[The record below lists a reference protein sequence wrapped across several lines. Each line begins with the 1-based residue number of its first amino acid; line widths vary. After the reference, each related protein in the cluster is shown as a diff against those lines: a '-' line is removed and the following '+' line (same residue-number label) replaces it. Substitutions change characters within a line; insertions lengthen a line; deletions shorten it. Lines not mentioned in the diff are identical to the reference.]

1 MNFFVKFGNSEFV
14 NLCVELQVF
23 FLFHILFFPGKQLRK
38 LPRLTESDIITIKRP
53 EIVRAKSNGRMGFA
67 PLFEEQRRQKMDML
81 NQVVKI
87 MRSNN
92 NNPTR
97 QKNQQSL
104 RNSNPKPLTTTKRL
118 SPRPTTKS
126 MTDQRIETAR
136 KRKQPAAATRR
147 TTTKTTAKTTTMTT
161 TTEKPTT
168 ISPKKSIENPAVHLL
183 SKNNPSSHKIIHQP
197 EEILGLPE
205 LPPEPKAP
213 ESPLFQISRVDHTG
227 NSGPAISQHHA
238 PKSFDLSET
247 DSLLNNNIVPN
258 NAEKWQLIPPVQAS
272 KSIVRFRVDQEG
284 PKQPV
289 LSLAPPPRDPALS
302 FKPPVSPFQIVGHV
316 MTDDQLKTL
325 PDSPI
330 FNITNSNA
338 AGKLPKSFNFLQKRP
353 ILPPKRQKS
362 HRPQLSIKRTGKR
375 VDSGISLPVQLN
387 TPGGGFPGPLVW
399 ISPAS
404 LARSPMVN
412 LRRLPTD
419 GHHVKPANVERTLT
433 MLFPGRQRRRFEKS
447 CLTCLSKGGVCPHC
461 LVVR

>member
-1 MNFFVKFGNSEFV
+1 
-14 NLCVELQVF
+14 
-23 FLFHILFFPGKQLRK
+23 
-38 LPRLTESDIITIKRP
+38 
-53 EIVRAKSNGRMGFA
+53 VRAKSNGRMGFA

-87 MRSNN
+87 MKSNN

-136 KRKQPAAATRR
+136 KRKQPAAPTRR

-161 TTEKPTT
+161 TTEKTT
-168 ISPKKSIENPAVHLL
+168 ILPKKSIENPAVHLPQ
-183 SKNNPSSHKIIHQP
+183 KINPSSHKIIHQP

-205 LPPEPKAP
+205 LPLEPKAP

-227 NSGPAISQHHA
+227 NLGPAISQHHA

-447 CLTCLSKGGVCPHC
+447 CLTCLSKGGICPHC

>member
-1 MNFFVKFGNSEFV
+1 MRNITLYSV
-14 NLCVELQVF
+14 CVELEVF
-23 FLFHILFFPGKQLRK
+23 FIFLFLFLGKQLRK
-38 LPRLTESDIITIKRP
+38 LPRLTEADIITIKRP

-87 MRSNN
+87 MKSN

-104 RNSNPKPLTTTKRL
+104 RNSNPKPMTTTTSL
-118 SPRPTTKS
+118 SPRPRTKS
-126 MTDQRIETAR
+126 TTDQRIETAR
-136 KRKQPAAATRR
+136 KRKQPNLANKRT
-147 TTTKTTAKTTTMTT
+147 TTTKTTTKTTTMTT
-161 TTEKPTT
+161 TTKMTTT
-168 ISPKKSIENPAVHLL
+168 ISPKKSNKKEDFTGHLPP
-183 SKNNPSSHKIIHQP
+183 KNNPSSHKIIHQP

-213 ESPLFQISRVDHTG
+213 ESPLFQISRVDHSE
-227 NSGPAISQHHA
+227 NSGPSISQHHA

-284 PKQPV
+284 PKQPI
-289 LSLAPPPRDPALS
+289 LSLAPPPRAPTPH

-330 FNITNSNA
+330 VNITNSNA
-338 AGKLPKSFNFLQKRP
+338 ANKLPKSFNFLQKRP
-353 ILPPKRQKS
+353 ILPPKRPKS
-362 HRPQLSIKRTGKR
+362 QRPQLSIKRTGKR
-375 VDSGISLPVQLN
+375 VDSRISLPVQLN

-399 ISPAS
+399 ISPSS

-419 GHHVKPANVERTLT
+419 GHHVRPANVERTLT

>member
-1 MNFFVKFGNSEFV
+1 M
-14 NLCVELQVF
+14 
-23 FLFHILFFPGKQLRK
+23 
-38 LPRLTESDIITIKRP
+38 
-53 EIVRAKSNGRMGFA
+53 RAKSNGRMGFA

-87 MRSNN
+87 MKSN

-104 RNSNPKPLTTTKRL
+104 RNSNPKPLTTTTTSL
-118 SPRPTTKS
+118 SPRPPTKS

-136 KRKQPAAATRR
+136 KRKQPTLAQNKR
-147 TTTKTTAKTTTMTT
+147 TTKTTTKTTTMTT
-161 TTEKPTT
+161 TTKTTTT
-168 ISPKKSIENPAVHLL
+168 ISPRKSIKKEDSTGHLPP
-183 SKNNPSSHKIIHQP
+183 KNNPSSHKIIHQP

-213 ESPLFQISRVDHTG
+213 ESPLFQISRVDHSE
-227 NSGPAISQHHA
+227 NSGPSISQHHA

-284 PKQPV
+284 PKQPI
-289 LSLAPPPRDPALS
+289 LSLAPPPRAPTPH

-330 FNITNSNA
+330 VNITNA
-338 AGKLPKSFNFLQKRP
+338 ANKLPKSFNFLQKRP

-362 HRPQLSIKRTGKR
+362 QRPQLSIKRTGKR